1 MVRVYADGEYGCGGS
16 DEEDVG
22 KMPDQVGHDED
33 GCKGRKFHPT
43 LHLGKTQEKE
53 KTIKKRK
60 NPTGAAG
67 NM

>member
-22 KMPDQVGHDED
+22 KMPDQVGNFIPFYIW
-33 GCKGRKFHPT
+33 KNTRKR
-43 LHLGKTQEKE
+43 KNSKKE
-53 KTIKKRK
+53 K